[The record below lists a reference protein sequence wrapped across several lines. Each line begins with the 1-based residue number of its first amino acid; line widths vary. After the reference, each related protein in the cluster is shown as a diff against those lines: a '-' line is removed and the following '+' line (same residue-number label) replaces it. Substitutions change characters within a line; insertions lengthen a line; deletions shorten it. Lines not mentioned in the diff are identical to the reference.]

1 MEVGSDDHIGEAV
14 GMTGV
19 ARRERPRF
27 GELFDWLEGEFPPV
41 FRAFGGGQMMRV
53 EDYVEGGQ
61 YILRAELAG
70 IDPDKDVEVTV
81 RDGVLSVKAERREE
95 KREGQRS
102 EFRYGAFA
110 RTISLPAGA
119 DENDVTATYKD
130 GILEIRVGMKAEEK
144 PEAKHIPITTG

>member
-1 MEVGSDDHIGEAV
+1 MPGIV
-14 GMTGV
+14 
-19 ARRERPRF
+19 RRERPMF
-27 GELFDWLEGEFPPV
+27 GELFDWLEGEFPPR
-41 FRAFGGGQMMRV
+41 FRPFTGGHAMRV

-61 YILRAELAG
+61 YILRAELPG
-70 IDPDKDVEVTV
+70 IDPEKDVEVTV

-130 GILEIRVGMKAEEK
+130 GILEIRAGVKAEETA
-144 PEAKHIPITTG
+144 EAKQIRVTTG